1 MKHCCGTI
9 EECYIKNV
17 FLVHSLPVKWICI
30 YCNQIMDSTN
40 FRDFINESNYD
51 KNSNQRAVVEYHGW
65 RLVLD

>member
-1 MKHCCGTI
+1 MKHCCVTI

-17 FLVHSLPVKWICI
+17 FVVHTLPMKWICI

-40 FRDFINESNYD
+40 FRDFINESNND
-51 KNSNQRAVVEYHGW
+51 KNSNQHAVVEYHGW